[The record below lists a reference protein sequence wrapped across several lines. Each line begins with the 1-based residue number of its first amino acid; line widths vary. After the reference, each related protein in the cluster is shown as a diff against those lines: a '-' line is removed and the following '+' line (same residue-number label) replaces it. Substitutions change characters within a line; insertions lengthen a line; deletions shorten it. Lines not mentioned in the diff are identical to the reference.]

1 MRPAIQRAGAGLS
14 MDTHAVVNQATALGD
29 YNAFDSD
36 PVLAAAAAR
45 EGAPWV
51 APQAATFGAAV
62 GSRHVQELAY
72 LANRHVPELLTHD
85 AYGHRVD
92 EVRYH
97 PAYHELMALAFGA
110 GVHSLAWT
118 APERGGHVAR
128 GVLSYLWNQAENG
141 VGCPT
146 GMAYAAIPMLRS
158 SPRLADSW
166 GARLAACGYEP
177 GLRPV
182 ATKTCITLGMT
193 LTEKQAGSDLRAS
206 TTRARRAGGADDDE
220 YLLTGHKWFCSAPMS
235 DGFFVIAQA
244 DAGPTLF
251 LVPRVLE
258 DGSRNRFFIQ
268 MLKDKC
274 GNRSNASSSVE
285 FDDSY
290 AIRVSDEGR
299 GIARAMEDAHY
310 TRLDFAIGSAGL
322 MRQAF
327 AQALHYVRGRSAFGR
342 AIAEQPLMQN
352 VLADLAVESEAML
365 TLTLRIAR
373 AFDEAEDH
381 ASAAQLRRVGPPLVK
396 YFVCKMAPAFAA
408 EALECMGGN
417 GYIENHPLARLYRE
431 APLNCI
437 WEGSS
442 NMVCLDVLRALD
454 RDEAL
459 LDTLLGEMRAA
470 RGADARLDAAVDALP
485 DAMGQL
491 DDLPFNARWL
501 CERIVRL
508 WQAALLVQYARP
520 EVADT
525 FVATRLGGA
534 RGTHFGAMHGHFPS
548 ACILDGALPM

>member
-1 MRPAIQRAGAGLS
+1 MQAVNHRAGPLPS
-14 MDTHAVVNQATALGD
+14 MDTHTVDNQASALSD
-29 YNAFDSD
+29 YNAFDTD
-36 PVLAAAAAR
+36 PLLAAAAAR
-45 EGAPWV
+45 EGAGWV
-51 APQAATFGAAV
+51 AAQASALGAAV

-72 LANRHVPELLTHD
+72 LANRHVPELVSHD
-85 AYGHRVD
+85 AYGHRID

-97 PAYHELMALAFGA
+97 PAYHELMGLAFGA

-118 APERGGHVAR
+118 ARERGAHVAR

-166 GARLAACGYEP
+166 GARLAAHGYEP

-182 ATKTCITLGMT
+182 SSKTAITLGMT

-206 TTRARRAGGADDDE
+206 TTRARRAGGAEDE

-251 LVPRVLE
+251 LVPRVHE
-258 DGSRNRFFIQ
+258 DGRRNRFAIQ

-274 GNRSNASSSVE
+274 GNRSNASSSIE
-285 FDDSY
+285 FDDTF
-290 AIRVSDEGR
+290 AIRVSEEGR

-342 AIAEQPLMQN
+342 AIAAQPLMQN
-352 VLADLAVESEAML
+352 VLADMAIESEAML

-373 AFDEAEDH
+373 AFDEADDDDT
-381 ASAAQLRRVGPPLVK
+381 AAQLRRVGPPLVK
-396 YFVCKMAPAFAA
+396 YFVCKMAPAYAA

-442 NMVCLDVLRALD
+442 NMVCLDVLRALA

-459 LDTLLGEMRAA
+459 LDTLQGEMRVA
-470 RGADARLDAAVDALP
+470 RGADRRLDALVDALP
-485 DAMGQL
+485 DTIAGL

-501 CERIVRL
+501 CEHIVRL
-508 WQAALLVQYARP
+508 WQAALLVKHARP

-534 RGTHFGAMHGHFPS
+534 RGMHFGAMRGRYPS
-548 ACILDGALPM
+548 ARILEGAMVM